1 LSNIAHRLGRTTLA
15 RFQNNSG
22 PLKTCQAKQRRT
34 TEETDFIADAAGIPH
49 SEQSQPKGIVMRA
62 HHVIAV
68 IAVIL
73 VGVGVKLI
81 FFSAPTAEADT
92 LSIRSVS
99 VDVSQ
104 LHQIA
109 KSLPVQTFR
118 DMSLVFADGD

>member
-1 LSNIAHRLGRTTLA
+1 
-15 RFQNNSG
+15 
-22 PLKTCQAKQRRT
+22 
-34 TEETDFIADAAGIPH
+34 
-49 SEQSQPKGIVMRA
+49 MRA